1 MTREEALLSVTEADF
16 KALCERWKTGYAT
29 PEDIELL
36 RLFETSPSGGRDAR
50 DEAAGLSRNRRW
62 QFVTSELA
70 ARFKKEKAA

>member
-36 RLFETSPSGGRDAR
+36 RLFETSPSGGETPAMKRQAFR
-50 DEAAGLSRNRRW
+50 VIEGGNS
-62 QFVTSELA
+62 
-70 ARFKKEKAA
+70 